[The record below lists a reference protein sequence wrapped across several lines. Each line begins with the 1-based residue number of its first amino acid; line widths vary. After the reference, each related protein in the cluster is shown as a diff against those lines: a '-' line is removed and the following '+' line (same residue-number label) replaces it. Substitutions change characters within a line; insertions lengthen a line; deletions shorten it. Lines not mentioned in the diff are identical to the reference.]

1 MSNQGNNNQSK
12 NRRPSVSEQY
22 LYAKLTWPELSE
34 AAAMGKIIV
43 LPVGSTEQHG
53 HHLPID
59 VDNLLCTNTALE
71 AARRAP
77 DQILVAPTIPYG
89 FNVHAFDFPGTMHIP
104 RNPFV
109 DYVVDVCKSFAYHG
123 FKRIIIYDGHGS
135 NMPPLTLAARRV
147 ALETDALCACVMWT
161 SLLTVNPEHMKSWR
175 ESRIPGGCAH
185 ACELETSAYLH
196 FAPERVQMDKAQDNI
211 AWYNYPENSR
221 FGGVDLLAGGSGV
234 LKVVEWTST
243 YSPQGVMGQA
253 TLGSAEKGKIIVEE
267 AANQLVNF
275 VEAFQDWPEP
285 FRRDHHATPPTS
297 PLPRD

>member
-1 MSNQGNNNQSK
+1 MSQ
-12 NRRPSVSEQY
+12 RPSVTQQH
-22 LYAKLTWPELSE
+22 LYAKLTWPELRQ
-34 AAAMGKIIV
+34 AAALGKVIV

-53 HHLPID
+53 YHLPIN

-71 AARRAP
+71 AGRRAP
-77 DQILVAPTIPYG
+77 DKILVAPTIPYG

-109 DYVVDVCKSFAYHG
+109 DYVVDVCKSFSYHG
-123 FKRIIIYDGHGS
+123 FKRIILYDGHGS
-135 NMPPLTLAARRV
+135 NMPPLNLAARRV

-161 SLLTVNPEHMKSWR
+161 SLLTVDPAHMQTWR

-196 FAPERVQMDKAQDNI
+196 FDAGQVQMEKAQDNI

-243 YSPQGVMGQA
+243 YTPQGVMGQA
-253 TLGSAEKGKIIVEE
+253 TLATAEKGRIIVEE
-267 AANQLVNF
+267 AVQRLIQF
-275 VEAFQDWPEP
+275 VEAFEDWPEP
-285 FRRDHHATPPTS
+285 QRRDHHTTPPTG
-297 PLPRD
+297 PLPVD